1 MKSRMLFFGLILGIC
16 LPSAMAQDIDVTQL
30 TADTK
35 TFIFSNNKNTV
46 KGYIYAALEKE
57 TSCCGSDRIY
67 LEVRIDPSGYV
78 TQAKTLTG
86 KNDCFKQSAIDIVK
100 NVKWNAKDF
109 KREKSVYFEIK
120 PDVDCDGAKENNYA
134 QIEIFNNELLDKE
147 GNRVYAGNAPA
158 GSEPT
163 SVSSAATNTKPVEV
177 ASTNI
182 STPAS
187 TATKP
192 AATGTPPVVTPT
204 ATAATTTAPTG
215 AAAQPIAS
223 SEGATRSN
231 TTTPVASSEADF
243 LKAKERVELERN
255 VKDEE
260 IRILKEQMD
269 AARAREDEVRER
281 EKNLREEKARRDRER
296 ENRDRQQE
304 SESFAS
310 KDDGSEG
317 GLFFDGGNEGGRSAP
332 DQGGDGRLDQGGDPA
347 ASADQRAR
355 EEIAR
360 LEQQKREL
368 ENKGRDRDNRLRNQE
383 REDQL
388 AAQEMLRIE
397 QQILD
402 KQEQMAQDQDRRE
415 LDKLEQDRRR
425 AEEEQRKYEEEVRR
439 MMDEIGRLQAESER
453 KMQELERQKEE
464 MTRLAQL
471 RIQREQEQ
479 VLQRQVRE
487 TEKQAKLE
495 KMRLAAAGSGTSV
508 RSVGPLAGPNPTN
521 FVIPPGDSASKLDLI
536 LMQLQMLQNELQ
548 RVQAN
553 MSILSG
559 GGSIAPTQS
568 GGQRGTGLSPQRP
581 VVTPTI
587 RGAKNAGTD
596 KSWQK
601 IDNGVGG
608 GTRGG
613 NGGAYTPPL
622 DPSRFDAVRG
632 YSPELSHKESFAN
645 TQVQRFPSPTS
656 GQGQGN
662 MKNYIKEE
670 LRQRGVCGLAQSL
683 AEVTIAPKGDVT
695 RFNIIKANNI
705 QVSGALPAI
714 LTGMKFE
721 PSNLDV
727 PYVSYIEFKA
737 EILCEGQDRINIR
750 EVDDYLQGRP

>member
-134 QIEIFNNELLDKE
+134 QIEVFNNELLDKE

-158 GSEPT
+158 GNEPT

-192 AATGTPPVVTPT
+192 AATTTPPVVTPAAAT
-204 ATAATTTAPTG
+204 ATTTTAPTG
-215 AAAQPIAS
+215 ATAQPIAS

-231 TTTPVASSEADF
+231 TTTPVPSSEADL
-243 LKAKERVELERN
+243 LKAKERVELEKN

-269 AARAREDEVRER
+269 AARAREDAARER
-281 EKNLREEKARRDRER
+281 EKNLREEKARRDRESAER
-296 ENRDRQQE
+296 ERQQE
-304 SESFAS
+304 SNSFAS
-310 KDDGSEG
+310 NDDGAEG
-317 GLFFDGGNEGGRSAP
+317 GLFFDGGDEGGRSAP
-332 DQGGDGRLDQGGDPA
+332 DQGGDGRFDQGGDPA

-360 LEQQKREL
+360 LEQQKREI
-368 ENKGRDRDNRLRNQE
+368 ENRRRE
-383 REDQL
+383 RENQIRDQDRQDQL
-388 AAQEMLRIE
+388 NAQEMLRIE

-402 KQEQMAQDQDRRE
+402 KQEQMERDRERRE
-415 LDKLEQDRRR
+415 LDQLEQDRRR

-464 MTRLAQL
+464 MNRLAQL

-479 VLQRQVRE
+479 VLQQQLRE
-487 TEKQAKLE
+487 TEKQRRLE
-495 KMRLAAAGSGTSV
+495 EMRLAAGASPSST
-508 RSVGPLAGPNPTN
+508 RAIPIASVGNPASLT
-521 FVIPPGDSASKLDLI
+521 IPAGDSAKLDLI
-536 LMQLQMLQNELQ
+536 LRQMMQIQLELQN
-548 RVQAN
+548 VQAN
-553 MSILSG
+553 MAILSG
-559 GGSIAPTQS
+559 GVPVNNQS
-568 GGQRGTGLSPQRP
+568 GVPRGTSLSPQRP
-581 VVTPTI
+581 VVSPTI

-601 IDNGVGG
+601 IDNGIDS

-613 NGGAYTPPL
+613 NGGAYTPPV

-670 LRQRGVCGLAQSL
+670 LRKRGVCGLAQSL
-683 AEVTIAPKGDVT
+683 AEVTIAPNGDVT
-695 RFNIIKANNI
+695 RYNIIKANDI

-721 PSNLDV
+721 PSELDV

>member
-134 QIEIFNNELLDKE
+134 LIEVFNNELLDKE
-147 GNRVYAGNAPA
+147 GNRVYAANAPA
-158 GSEPT
+158 GNEPT

-192 AATGTPPVVTPT
+192 AATSTPVVTPAA

-231 TTTPVASSEADF
+231 TSTTPVASSEADF

-269 AARAREDEVRER
+269 AARAREDAARER

-296 ENRDRQQE
+296 EESKRQ

-310 KDDGSEG
+310 NDDGAEG
-317 GLFFDGGNEGGRSAP
+317 GLFFDGGDEGSSSAP
-332 DQGGDGRLDQGGDPA
+332 DQGGDGRFDQGGDPA
-347 ASADQRAR
+347 ASAEQRAR
-355 EEIAR
+355 EEISR

-368 ENKGRDRDNRLRNQE
+368 ENKRRDRDNQLRNQE

-402 KQEQMAQDQDRRE
+402 KQEQMEQDRERRE

-487 TEKQAKLE
+487 TEKQARLE
-495 KMRLAAAGSGTSV
+495 QMRLAASGTSV
-508 RSVGPLAGPNPTN
+508 RSVPIAGTSPTN
-521 FVIPPGDSASKLDLI
+521 FVIPQVDSASKLDLI
-536 LMQLQMLQNELQ
+536 LMQLQVLQSELQ

-553 MSILSG
+553 MSVLSG
-559 GGSIAPTQS
+559 GGSIPPT
-568 GGQRGTGLSPQRP
+568 GGGTLRGTSQSPQRP
-581 VVTPTI
+581 VVPPTT
-587 RGAKNAGTD
+587 RGAKNAATD

-601 IDNGVGG
+601 IDNGIDS

-613 NGGAYTPPL
+613 NGGAYTPPV

-632 YSPELSHKESFAN
+632 YSPEVSHKESFVN

-670 LRQRGVCGLAQSL
+670 LRKRGICGLAQSL
-683 AEVTIAPKGDVT
+683 AEVTIDPKGDVT
-695 RFNIIKANNI
+695 RYNIIKANDI

-721 PSNLDV
+721 PSDLDV

>member
-134 QIEIFNNELLDKE
+134 QIEVFNNELLDKE

-158 GSEPT
+158 GNEPT

-187 TATKP
+187 TATQP
-192 AATGTPPVVTPT
+192 ATTSTPPVVTP
-204 ATAATTTAPTG
+204 AAATTTAPTG
-215 AAAQPIAS
+215 VAAQPIAS
-223 SEGATRSN
+223 SEGSTRSN
-231 TTTPVASSEADF
+231 TPTTPVASSEADF

-269 AARAREDEVRER
+269 AARAREDAARDR
-281 EKNLREEKARRDRER
+281 EKNLREEKARRDRESAER
-296 ENRDRQQE
+296 ERE

-310 KDDGSEG
+310 NDDGSEG
-317 GLFFDGGNEGGRSAP
+317 GLFFDGGNEGSSSAP
-332 DQGGDGRLDQGGDPA
+332 DQGGDGRFDQGGDPA
-347 ASADQRAR
+347 ANAEQRAR
-355 EEIAR
+355 EEISR

-368 ENKGRDRDNRLRNQE
+368 ENKRRDRDNQLRNQE

-402 KQEQMAQDQDRRE
+402 KQEQMQQDIERRE

-439 MMDEIGRLQAESER
+439 MMEEIGRLQAESER

-487 TEKQAKLE
+487 TEKQARLE
-495 KMRLAAAGSGTSV
+495 QMRLAAGSGTSV
-508 RSVGPLAGPNPTN
+508 RSVPLAGPNPTN
-521 FVIPPGDSASKLDLI
+521 FVIPEGDSASKLDLI
-536 LMQLQMLQNELQ
+536 LMQLQVLQNELQ
-548 RVQAN
+548 RVQTN

-559 GGSIAPTQS
+559 GGSIPATNQS
-568 GGQRGTGLSPQRP
+568 GVPRGTSLSPQRP
-581 VVTPTI
+581 IVSPTI

-608 GTRGG
+608 TRGG
-613 NGGAYTPPL
+613 NGGAYTPPV

-670 LRQRGVCGLAQSL
+670 LRKRGVCGLAQSL
-683 AEVTIAPKGDVT
+683 AEVTIAPNGDVT
-695 RFNIIKANNI
+695 RYNIIKANDI

-714 LTGMKFE
+714 LSGMKFE
-721 PSNLDV
+721 PSDLDV